1 MDDRI
6 DQLASY
12 LISRTDDTVS
22 SDSDTKNKNDIHN
35 RSIPLSDGIFLRVG
49 YEFDNPSFG
58 YSNNPSSYITAY
70 RRIVDKIKHALSL
83 HYGQKRKWQR
93 QQGRRRIWFVWHSW
107 GAPFASVDLKLLNF
121 YPGDSYVDW
130 IGVSIFQQIYEGDGE
145 DSSSKVNEE
154 NNWTGA
160 GTGSMKY
167 VKDVLDF
174 AKLKDKPTMIAEST
188 PFGGIV
194 NNNVEMM
201 HGNGNQ
207 EVQYNSTG
215 KDSDSWDRWYSRVI
229 NLITRYNISMWCYI
243 NCDWDS
249 QPMWQGIGK

>member
-1 MDDRI
+1 
-6 DQLASY
+6 
-12 LISRTDDTVS
+12 
-22 SDSDTKNKNDIHN
+22 
-35 RSIPLSDGIFLRVG
+35 
-49 YEFDNPSFG
+49 
-58 YSNNPSSYITAY
+58 
-70 RRIVDKIKHALSL
+70 
-83 HYGQKRKWQR
+83 
-93 QQGRRRIWFVWHSW
+93 
-107 GAPFASVDLKLLNF
+107 
-121 YPGDSYVDW
+121 
-130 IGVSIFQQIYEGDGE
+130 
-145 DSSSKVNEE
+145 
-154 NNWTGA
+154 
-160 GTGSMKY
+160 MKY

-201 HGNGNQ
+201 HGNSNQ